1 MVNYNMSTG
10 TDGDEVREKFDM
22 KKAKE
27 TIKKANTLLICTNN
41 DDLKT
46 KRVAECISNFSKAN
60 KRFNPQ
66 KMITIDLLDKKDK
79 KDVDINGIY
88 PDALYDMYK
97 KLGMKPKKFMYIL
110 LWICPVFDFDL
121 KKLSSTI
128 DKDLLKTGIVSI
140 ITGESGKKLFIKAM
154 ENDFSHEESTKDMN
168 DIVFKRS
175 KGKRKLS
182 KKRRLPKKRR
192 LHKTKRKK
200 K

>member
-1 MVNYNMSTG
+1 MSTG

-128 DKDLLKTGIVSI
+128 DKDLLKSGIVSI
-140 ITGESGKKLFIKAM
+140 ITGDSGKKLFIKAM
-154 ENDFSHEESTKDMN
+154 ENDFSQEESTKDMN

-182 KKRRLPKKRR
+182 KKRRLPRKRR
-192 LHKTKRKK
+192 LHKTKRKQK
-200 K
+200 

>member
-1 MVNYNMSTG
+1 MSTG
-10 TDGDEVREKFDM
+10 TDGGEVREKFDM

-128 DKDLLKTGIVSI
+128 DKDLLKSGIVSI
-140 ITGESGKKLFIKAM
+140 ITGDSGKKLFIKAM

-192 LHKTKRKK
+192 LHKTKRKRK
-200 K
+200 